1 MDTVR
6 IPMKAVR
13 RTPAAL
19 TTLTLLLGIAAT
31 GCSSDNNDATTD
43 RPSAT
48 GAPTPARTTCAPP
61 EAGENA
67 QDTASYRMVASASD
81 PEKMLT
87 RAQVDADGL
96 TEGELVTGGD
106 MASAEAKAT
115 GHVEVAICEVATGE
129 TVSGAD
135 VSMEIRSD
143 GNTRPMTVM
152 EMRGLDEPV
161 TAAHYGNN
169 TVVPAGA
176 YTLRVTLNG
185 ESAEFAMPAAG

>member
-1 MDTVR
+1 MT
-6 IPMKAVR
+6 AVR

-19 TTLTLLLGIAAT
+19 AILTLLLSIAAT
-31 GCSSDNNDATTD
+31 GCSSDNGDSTTAQ
-43 RPSAT
+43 PSAA
-48 GAPTPARTTCAPP
+48 GSSTPATTTCATP

-87 RAQVDADGL
+87 QAQVDSDGL

-106 MASAEAKAT
+106 MGSAGEAEAT
-115 GHVEVAICEVATGE
+115 GHVEVAICDLATGE

-135 VSMEIRSD
+135 VTMDLDSA
-143 GNTRPMTVM
+143 GKTRAMTVM

-161 TAAHYGNN
+161 TASHYGNN
-169 TVVPAGA
+169 TVVPAGD